1 MGSVSAPVPVVY
13 IVDDDNSF
21 RTSVG
26 RLVEASGWRSAGYA
40 SGAEFLARLP
50 VAAPGCVVLDLEMP
64 GLNGLELQARLAGQA
79 PALPIVFLTGQ
90 GNIEASVRAI
100 KAGADDFLEKSAPTT
115 ALLAAIQSAIARGQ
129 ARAVEHERTV
139 ALQAMV
145 ASLTKR
151 ESVVFGLVVRGNR
164 NKQIAYELG
173 TSERTVKA
181 HRRSIMEKLNARSL
195 AEVVSIAERLGLLSE
210 PPAA

>member
-1 MGSVSAPVPVVY
+1 MIATVPVVH
-13 IVDDDNSF
+13 IVDDDKSF

-26 RLVEASGWRSAGYA
+26 RLVKASGWRSAGYG
-40 SGAEFLARLP
+40 SGAEFLAELP
-50 VAAPGCVVLDLEMP
+50 ITEPGCLVLDLQMP
-64 GLNGLELQARLAGQA
+64 GLNGLELQARLAEAA

-90 GNIEASVRAI
+90 GNIEATVCAM
-100 KAGADDFLEKSAPTT
+100 KAGADDFLEKSASSS
-115 ALLAAIQSAIARGQ
+115 AFLAAIQSAIARCQ
-129 ARAVEHERTV
+129 ARATAHERTV
-139 ALQAMV
+139 ALQALV

-151 ESVVFGLVVRGNR
+151 ESVVFRLVVRGKR

-195 AEVVSIAERLGLLSE
+195 AEVVSIAERLGLLAE
-210 PPAA
+210 PPAT